1 MAPRG
6 AEVELTARQ
15 NVVRWAFIAVGVA
28 YALVPVLW
36 MITIALRPQGGFT
49 TFPLPLIP
57 TRFTF
62 DNLKEVLGGSSGIG
76 WLPYANAAIYG
87 LGAAVVTAVVSLLG
101 GYALGRYQT
110 LYGRILLRVFL
121 ALSLLPDAA
130 RIVPLFL
137 LYIHTG
143 MYDTRIGVI
152 LAYAAGSLP
161 LGIWL
166 MAAIIRQIP
175 IRLEQAAR
183 IDGAGAFTVARRI
196 VLPLARPG
204 VIVVGTLAFVSGWNA
219 FSLPLIL
226 AQSPN
231 IQPYTVSLQKYI
243 IQEQS
248 TVNWT
253 LLSAGSLI
261 GLIPVLV
268 VFAFLQ
274 QRLVAEGGLGAAV
287 ATR

>member
-1 MAPRG
+1 MD
-6 AEVELTARQ
+6 LTPRQ
-15 NVVRWAFIAVGVA
+15 NAVRWIVIAVGVS
-28 YALVPVLW
+28 YALIPVLW
-36 MITIALRPQGGFT
+36 VVAIALRPQSAF

-57 TRFTF
+57 NKFTLA
-62 DNLKEVLGGSSGIG
+62 NLREVVSGSEGIG

-87 LGAAVVTAVVSLLG
+87 LGAAIVTAVVSLLG
-101 GYALGRYQT
+101 GYALGRYET
-110 LYGRILLRVFL
+110 LYGRVLLLVFL

-143 MYDTRIGVI
+143 MYDSRIGVI
-152 LAYAAGSLP
+152 LAYASGSLP

-183 IDGAGAFTVARRI
+183 IDGAGAFTVARKI
-196 VLPLARPG
+196 VFPLARPG

-219 FSLPLIL
+219 FALPLIL
-226 AQSPN
+226 AQSPD
-231 IQPYTVSLQKYI
+231 IQPYTVVLQKYI

-261 GLIPVLV
+261 GLVPVLL

-287 ATR
+287 RAR

>member
-1 MAPRG
+1 
-6 AEVELTARQ
+6 VELTARQ
-15 NVVRWAFIAVGVA
+15 NAVRWAVIVIGVA
-28 YALVPVLW
+28 YSLVPVLW
-36 MITIALRPQGGFT
+36 MITIALRPQGDFT

-57 TRFTF
+57 TKFTLA
-62 DNLKEVLGGSSGIG
+62 NLRDVLGGGSGIG
-76 WLPYANAAIYG
+76 WMPYANAAIYG
-87 LGAAVVTAVVSLLG
+87 LGAAFVTAVVALLG
-101 GYALGRYQT
+101 GYALGRYNT
-110 LYGRILLRVFL
+110 LYGRILLLVFL

-143 MYDTRIGVI
+143 MYDTRIGII
-152 LAYAAGSLP
+152 LAYASGSLP

-166 MAAIIRQIP
+166 MAAIVRQIP

-231 IQPYTVSLQKYI
+231 IQPYTVVLQKYI

-261 GLIPVLV
+261 GLVPVLL

-287 ATR
+287 RAR

>member
-1 MAPRG
+1 
-6 AEVELTARQ
+6 VELTARESA
-15 NVVRWAFIAVGVA
+15 VRWTVITIGVA

-36 MITIALRPQGGFT
+36 VLTIALRPQSAF

-57 TRFTF
+57 DMFTL
-62 DNLKEVLGGSSGIG
+62 DNLREVLVGDAGIG
-76 WLPYANAAIYG
+76 VTPYVNAAIYG
-87 LGAAVVTAVVSLLG
+87 LGAAIVTAVVSLLG
-101 GYALGRYQT
+101 GYALGRYNT
-110 LYGRILLRVFL
+110 LYGRALLLVFL

-143 MYDTRIGVI
+143 MYDSRIGII
-152 LAYAAGSLP
+152 LAYASGSLP

-183 IDGAGAFTVARRI
+183 IDGAGAFTIARKI
-196 VLPLARPG
+196 VFPLSRPG

-219 FSLPLIL
+219 FSIPLIL
-226 AQSPN
+226 AQSPH
-231 IQPYTVSLQKYI
+231 IQPYTVVLQKYI
-243 IQEQS
+243 IEERGS
-248 TVNWT
+248 VNWT

-261 GLIPVLV
+261 GLVPVLL

-287 ATR
+287 RAR

>member
-1 MAPRG
+1 M
-6 AEVELTARQ
+6 ELTQRQ
-15 NVVRWAFIAVGVA
+15 NAVRWLVIAVGVA
-28 YALVPVLW
+28 YSLIPVLW
-36 MITIALRPQGGFT
+36 IVAIALRPQGGFT
-49 TFPLPLIP
+49 FPLPLVP
-57 TRFTF
+57 DQFTLS
-62 DNLKEVLGGSSGIG
+62 NLREVLFGSAGIG
-76 WLPYANAAIYG
+76 WLPYVNAAIYG

-101 GYALGRYQT
+101 GYALGRYDT
-110 LYGRILLRVFL
+110 LYGRVLLLVFL

-143 MYDTRIGVI
+143 MYDTRMGVI

-183 IDGAGAFTVARRI
+183 IDGAGAFTVARKI
-196 VLPLARPG
+196 VFPLARPG

-219 FSLPLIL
+219 FIVPLIL
-226 AQSPN
+226 AQSPD
-231 IQPYTVSLQKYI
+231 IQPYTVVLQKYI
-243 IQEQS
+243 IEEQG

-261 GLIPVLV
+261 GLVPVLF

-287 ATR
+287 RAR

>member
-1 MAPRG
+1 
-6 AEVELTARQ
+6 VELTRRQ
-15 NVVRWAFIAVGVA
+15 STVRWALIAIGVV

-36 MITIALRPQGGFT
+36 VLAISVRPQGAFT
-49 TFPLPLIP
+49 YPLPLIP
-57 TRFTF
+57 TKFTF
-62 DNLKEVLGGSSGIG
+62 ANLKDVLTGSDGIG
-76 WLPYANAAIYG
+76 WLPYVNAAIYG
-87 LGAAVVTAVVSLLG
+87 LGGAVVTAVVALLG
-101 GYALGRYQT
+101 GYALGRYDT
-110 LYGRILLRVFL
+110 RGGRALLLVFL

-143 MYDTRIGVI
+143 LYDTRLGVI
-152 LAYAAGSLP
+152 LAYASGALP

-175 IRLEQAAR
+175 VRLEHAAR
-183 IDGAGAFTVARRI
+183 IDGAGSFTVARRI

-219 FSLPLIL
+219 FSIPLIL

-231 IQPYTVSLQKYI
+231 IQPYTVVLQKYI
-243 IQEQS
+243 VQEQN

-253 LLSAGSLI
+253 LLSAGSLV
-261 GLIPVLV
+261 GLVPVLI
-268 VFAFLQ
+268 VFGFLQ
-274 QRLVAEGGLGAAV
+274 RRLLAQGGLGAAV
-287 ATR
+287 RAR

>member
-1 MAPRG
+1 MD
-6 AEVELTARQ
+6 LTPRQ
-15 NVVRWAFIAVGVA
+15 NTIRWAAISVGVA
-28 YALVPVLW
+28 YSLIPVLW
-36 MITIALRPQGGFT
+36 VVAIAVRPQGAF
-49 TFPLPLIP
+49 TFPLPLVP
-57 TRFTF
+57 NEFTLT
-62 DNLKEVLGGSSGIG
+62 NLREVLFGDAGVG
-76 WLPYANAAIYG
+76 LTPYVNAAIYG
-87 LGAAVVTAVVSLLG
+87 LGAALVTAVVALLG
-101 GYALGRYQT
+101 GYALGRYDT
-110 LYGRILLRVFL
+110 LYGRVLLLVFL

-152 LAYAAGSLP
+152 LAYASGSLP

-175 IRLEQAAR
+175 VRLEQAAR
-183 IDGAGAFTVARRI
+183 IDGAGAFTVARKI
-196 VLPLARPG
+196 IFPLARPG

-219 FSLPLIL
+219 FAIPLIL
-226 AQSPN
+226 AQSPG
-231 IQPYTVSLQKYI
+231 IQPYTVVLQKYI
-243 IQEQS
+243 IEEQGS
-248 TVNWT
+248 VNWT

-261 GLIPVLV
+261 GLVPVLF

-287 ATR
+287 KAR

>member
-1 MAPRG
+1 
-6 AEVELTARQ
+6 VELTRAQ
-15 NVVRWAFIAVGVA
+15 STVRWGLIAFGLV

-36 MITIALRPQGGFT
+36 VLAIAIRPRSGF

-57 TRFTF
+57 THFTLS
-62 DNLKEVLGGSSGIG
+62 NIKEVVTGADGIG
-76 WLPYANAAIYG
+76 WMPYVNATIYG
-87 LGAAVVTAVVSLLG
+87 AGGAVVTAVIALLG
-101 GYALGRYQT
+101 GYALGRYDT
-110 LYGRILLRVFL
+110 LYGRALLLVFL

-152 LAYAAGSLP
+152 LAYASGSLP

-183 IDGAGAFTVARRI
+183 IDGAGSFAIARKI
-196 VLPLARPG
+196 VFPLARPG

-231 IQPYTVSLQKYI
+231 IQPYTVALQKYVI
-243 IQEQS
+243 VEQN

-261 GLIPVLV
+261 GLVPVLL
-268 VFAFLQ
+268 VFGVLQ
-274 QRLVAEGGLGAAV
+274 RRLLAQGGLGAAV
-287 ATR
+287 RAR

>member
-1 MAPRG
+1 
-6 AEVELTARQ
+6 VELTRRQ
-15 NVVRWAFIAVGVA
+15 STVRWTLIAVGLL
-28 YALVPVLW
+28 YSIVPVLW
-36 MITIALRPQGGFT
+36 VLAIAIRPRNAF

-57 TRFTF
+57 TDFTLS
-62 DNLKEVLGGSSGIG
+62 NLKEILAGADGIG
-76 WLPYANAAIYG
+76 WLPYINAAIYG
-87 LGAAVVTAVVSLLG
+87 AGAAVVTAVIALLG
-101 GYALGRYQT
+101 GYALGRYDT
-110 LYGRILLRVFL
+110 RYGRALLLVFL

-161 LGIWL
+161 LAIWL

-183 IDGAGAFTVARRI
+183 IDGAGPFTAARKV

-226 AQSPN
+226 AQSPDV
-231 IQPYTVSLQKYI
+231 QPYTVVLQKYVI
-243 IQEQS
+243 EEQS

-261 GLIPVLV
+261 GLVPVLL
-268 VFAFLQ
+268 VFGFLQ
-274 QRLVAEGGLGAAV
+274 RRLLAQGGLGAAV
-287 ATR
+287 RAR

>member
-1 MAPRG
+1 M
-6 AEVELTARQ
+6 
-15 NVVRWAFIAVGVA
+15 VRWLVLGVGLV
-28 YALVPVLW
+28 YSLVPVLW
-36 MITIALRPQGGFT
+36 VVTIALHSQSSFK
-49 TFPLPLIP
+49 FPLPLIP
-57 TRFTF
+57 TSFSFSNIR
-62 DNLKEVLGGSSGIG
+62 EVLTGSNGIG

-87 LGAAVVTAVVSLLG
+87 AGAAVVTAIVSLLG
-101 GYALGRYQT
+101 GYALGRFDT
-110 LYGRILLRVFL
+110 RYGRVLLLVFL

-143 MYDTRIGVI
+143 LYDTRLGII

-219 FSLPLIL
+219 FSIPLIL

-231 IQPYTVSLQKYI
+231 VQPYTVVLQNYVI
-243 IQEQS
+243 VEQGS
-248 TVNWT
+248 VNWT
-253 LLSAGSLI
+253 LLSAGSLV
-261 GLIPVLV
+261 GLVPVLL
-268 VFAFLQ
+268 VFGFLQ
-274 QRLVAEGGLGAAV
+274 KRLVTEGGLGAAV
-287 ATR
+287 RAR

>member
-1 MAPRG
+1 
-6 AEVELTARQ
+6 VELTRRQ
-15 NVVRWAFIAVGVA
+15 STVRWTLIAFGLF

-36 MITIALRPQGGFT
+36 VLAIAVRPRSAF

-57 TRFTF
+57 TDFTF
-62 DNLKEVLGGSSGIG
+62 SNLWEILHGADGIG
-76 WLPYANAAIYG
+76 WLPYLNAAIYG
-87 LGAAVVTAVVSLLG
+87 VGGAVVTAVIALLG
-101 GYALGRYQT
+101 GYALGRYDT
-110 LYGRILLRVFL
+110 RYGRALLLVFL

-175 IRLEQAAR
+175 IGLEQAAR
-183 IDGAGAFTVARRI
+183 IDGAGPFTVARRI

-231 IQPYTVSLQKYI
+231 IQPYTVVLQKYVI
-243 IQEQS
+243 AEQN

-261 GLIPVLV
+261 GLVPVLL
-268 VFAFLQ
+268 VFGFLQ
-274 QRLVAEGGLGAAV
+274 RRLVAQGGLGAAV
-287 ATR
+287 RAR

>member
-1 MAPRG
+1 M
-6 AEVELTARQ
+6 ELTRRQ
-15 NVVRWAFIAVGVA
+15 NSVRWIVIALGLF
-28 YALVPVLW
+28 YALIPVLW
-36 MITIALRPQGGFT
+36 VVAIAFRPRNAF

-57 TRFTF
+57 TEFTF
-62 DNLKEVLGGSSGIG
+62 SNLREVLVGSDGIG
-76 WLPYANAAIYG
+76 WLPYINAAIYG
-87 LGAAVVTAVVSLLG
+87 LGAAFVTAVVALLG
-101 GYALGRYQT
+101 GYALGRYDT
-110 LYGRILLRVFL
+110 RYGRALLLVFL

-143 MYDTRIGVI
+143 MYDSRIGLI

-183 IDGAGAFTVARRI
+183 IDGAGPFTVARKI

-204 VIVVGTLAFVSGWNA
+204 VIVVGTLAFVGGWNA
-219 FSLPLIL
+219 FALPLIL
-226 AQSPN
+226 AQSPEV
-231 IQPYTVSLQKYI
+231 QPYTVVLQKYI
-243 IQEQS
+243 VSEQN

-261 GLIPVLV
+261 GLVPVLV
-268 VFAFLQ
+268 VFGFLQ
-274 QRLVAEGGLGAAV
+274 RRLVAQGGLGAAV
-287 ATR
+287 RAR

>member
-1 MAPRG
+1 
-6 AEVELTARQ
+6 VELTARQ
-15 NVVRWAFIAVGVA
+15 SVVRWLVIAIGVA
-28 YALVPVLW
+28 YSLVPVLW
-36 MITIALRPQGGFT
+36 VVAIALRPQGAF

-57 TRFTF
+57 NRFTLS
-62 DNLKEVLGGSSGIG
+62 NLHEVVSGADGIG

-87 LGAAVVTAVVSLLG
+87 IGAAVVTAVVSLLG
-101 GYALGRYQT
+101 GYALGRYDT
-110 LYGRILLRVFL
+110 RYGRILLLVFL

-143 MYDTRIGVI
+143 MYDSRIGVI
-152 LAYAAGSLP
+152 LAYASGSLP

-204 VIVVGTLAFVSGWNA
+204 VLVVGTLAFVSGWNA

-226 AQSPN
+226 AQSPD
-231 IQPYTVSLQKYI
+231 IQPYTVVLQKYI
-243 IQEQS
+243 VEEQS

-261 GLIPVLV
+261 GLIPVLL

-274 QRLVAEGGLGAAV
+274 RRLVAEGGLGAAV
-287 ATR
+287 RAR

>member
-1 MAPRG
+1 MNFLAHLYLSGRRDLEIRMTPAGGCTG
-6 AEVELTARQ
+6 ALGDVLARFFDGEGVMTGDPVER
-15 NVVRWAFIAVGVA
+15 
-28 YALVPVLW
+28 
-36 MITIALRPQGGFT
+36 
-49 TFPLPLIP
+49 FPLLE
-57 TRFTF
+57 R
-62 DNLKEVLGGSSGIG
+62 E
-76 WLPYANAAIYG
+76 
-87 LGAAVVTAVVSLLG
+87 
-101 GYALGRYQT
+101 
-110 LYGRILLRVFL
+110 
-121 ALSLLPDAA
+121 LSLLPDAA

-152 LAYAAGSLP
+152 LAYASGSLP

-183 IDGAGAFTVARRI
+183 IDGAGPFTIARKI

-219 FSLPLIL
+219 FSIPLIL

-231 IQPYTVSLQKYI
+231 IQPYTVALQKYVI
-243 IQEQS
+243 VEQN

-253 LLSAGSLI
+253 LLSAGSLV
-261 GLIPVLV
+261 GLVPVLL
-268 VFAFLQ
+268 VFGFLQ
-274 QRLVAEGGLGAAV
+274 RRLLAQGGLGAAV
-287 ATR
+287 RAR

>member
-1 MAPRG
+1 MD
-6 AEVELTARQ
+6 LTPKQ
-15 NVVRWAFIAVGVA
+15 NTIRWVVISVGVA
-28 YALVPVLW
+28 YSLIPVLW
-36 MITIALRPQGGFT
+36 VVAIALRPQGAF
-49 TFPLPLIP
+49 TFPLPLVP
-57 TRFTF
+57 NEFTLT
-62 DNLKEVLGGSSGIG
+62 NLREVLFGDAGVG
-76 WLPYANAAIYG
+76 LTPYVNAAIYG
-87 LGAAVVTAVVSLLG
+87 LGAAVVTAVVALLG
-101 GYALGRYQT
+101 GYALGRYET
-110 LYGRILLRVFL
+110 LYGRVLLLVFL

-152 LAYAAGSLP
+152 LAYASGSLP

-175 IRLEQAAR
+175 VRLEQAAR
-183 IDGAGAFTVARRI
+183 IDGAGAFTVARKI
-196 VLPLARPG
+196 IFPLARPG

-219 FSLPLIL
+219 FAIPLIL
-226 AQSPN
+226 AQSPS
-231 IQPYTVSLQKYI
+231 IQPYTVVLQKYI
-243 IQEQS
+243 IEEQGS
-248 TVNWT
+248 VNWT

-261 GLIPVLV
+261 GLVPVLF

-287 ATR
+287 KAR

>member
-1 MAPRG
+1 
-6 AEVELTARQ
+6 VELTARQ
-15 NVVRWAFIAVGVA
+15 SVVRWLVIAVGVA
-28 YALVPVLW
+28 YSLVPVLW
-36 MITIALRPQGGFT
+36 IVAIALRPQGAF
-49 TFPLPLIP
+49 TFPLPLVP
-57 TRFTF
+57 NRFTLS
-62 DNLKEVLGGSSGIG
+62 NLHAVVSGADGIG

-87 LGAAVVTAVVSLLG
+87 IGAAVVTAVVSLLG
-101 GYALGRYQT
+101 GYALGRYDT
-110 LYGRILLRVFL
+110 RYGRILLLVFL

-143 MYDTRIGVI
+143 MYDSRIGVI
-152 LAYAAGSLP
+152 LAYASGSLP

-204 VIVVGTLAFVSGWNA
+204 VLVVGTLAFVSGWNA

-226 AQSPN
+226 AQSPD
-231 IQPYTVSLQKYI
+231 IQPYTVVLQKYI
-243 IQEQS
+243 VEEQS

-261 GLIPVLV
+261 GLIPVLL

-287 ATR
+287 RAR

>member
-1 MAPRG
+1 VLAIAIRPRS
-6 AEVELTARQ
+6 
-15 NVVRWAFIAVGVA
+15 AF
-28 YALVPVLW
+28 
-36 MITIALRPQGGFT
+36 

-57 TRFTF
+57 TDFTF
-62 DNLKEVLGGSSGIG
+62 SNLWEILHGADGIG
-76 WLPYANAAIYG
+76 WLPYLNAAIYG
-87 LGAAVVTAVVSLLG
+87 VGGAVVTAVIALLG
-101 GYALGRYQT
+101 GYALGRYDT
-110 LYGRILLRVFL
+110 RYGRALLLVFL

-166 MAAIIRQIP
+166 MAAMIRQIP
-175 IRLEQAAR
+175 VRLEQAAR
-183 IDGAGAFTVARRI
+183 IDGAGPFTIARRI

-231 IQPYTVSLQKYI
+231 IQPYTVVLQKYVI
-243 IQEQS
+243 AEQN

-261 GLIPVLV
+261 GLIPVLL
-268 VFAFLQ
+268 VFGFLQ
-274 QRLVAEGGLGAAV
+274 RRLLAQGGLGAAV
-287 ATR
+287 RAR

>member
-1 MAPRG
+1 
-6 AEVELTARQ
+6 VELTRRQ
-15 NVVRWAFIAVGVA
+15 STVRWGLIVFGLV

-36 MITIALRPQGGFT
+36 VFAIAVRPQGAFT
-49 TFPLPLIP
+49 SYPLPLVP

-62 DNLKEVLGGSSGIG
+62 SNLKEILSGSNGIG
-76 WLPYANAAIYG
+76 WMPYVNAAIYG
-87 LGAAVVTAVVSLLG
+87 LGGAVVTAVVALLG
-101 GYALGRYQT
+101 GYALGRYDT
-110 LYGRILLRVFL
+110 RYGRALLLVFL

-143 MYDTRIGVI
+143 MYDTRIGII
-152 LAYAAGSLP
+152 LAYATGSLP

-183 IDGAGAFTVARRI
+183 IDGAGPLTIARKI

-219 FSLPLIL
+219 FSIPLIL

-231 IQPYTVSLQKYI
+231 IQPYTVVLQKYI

-261 GLIPVLV
+261 GLVPVLL
-268 VFAFLQ
+268 VFGFLQ
-274 QRLVAEGGLGAAV
+274 RRLLAQGGLGAAV
-287 ATR
+287 RAR